1 MNNTTLKEKQK
12 TTQVIGC
19 RVEIKKWHQL
29 EIKCIEKQIPISQ
42 VLQKAV
48 NKFIATN

>member
-1 MNNTTLKEKQK
+1 MNTTKEKQK
-12 TTQVIGC
+12 TSQVIGC
-19 RVEIKKWHQL
+19 RVSLKKWNEL
-29 EIKCIEKQIPISQ
+29 ERKCIEKQIPMSK